1 MAAWLLLLSVQAA
14 DEAPPPGIPSVNKI
28 LRNITMTN
36 LPNASDNVVS
46 SHVAVRDGTRIGYTL
61 HRNPERAARVVLLHS
76 LAMDR
81 DFWLPV
87 IAQLAPHASV
97 LALDCR
103 GHGAS
108 DKPAGPYTV
117 DMFAQDVRD
126 VVEALDF
133 GGVLIAGASM
143 GGCVSLQFAG
153 SWPELTRA
161 AGLIDTTAWYGETAP
176 KDWDVRASKAEQ
188 EGLAPLVEFQTTR
201 WFSDAFRAANK
212 DVVQRCV
219 DTFLRNEVHAFAAT
233 GRMLGA
239 FDGRALMSR
248 VKVPVCVVAGEEDY
262 AAPPAMSKALHAGIA
277 GSTLTIIP
285 SARHLTPLETPDII
299 SRELLRLIERSGVAQ

>member
-1 MAAWLLLLSVQAA
+1 
-14 DEAPPPGIPSVNKI
+14 
-28 LRNITMTN
+28 MTN
-36 LPNASDNVVS
+36 QPNSSDNVVS
-46 SHVAVRDGTRIGYTL
+46 SHLAVRDGTRIGYTL
-61 HRNPERAARVVLLHS
+61 HRNPARKARVVLIHS

-81 DFWLPV
+81 HFWQPV
-87 IAQLAPHASV
+87 VAQLAPHASV
-97 LALDCR
+97 LALDAR
-103 GHGAS
+103 GHGVS

-117 DMFAQDVRD
+117 EGFAQDVRD
-126 VVEALDF
+126 VIEKLDF

-153 SWPELTRA
+153 AYPELTLA

-176 KDWDVRASKAEQ
+176 HDWNVRASKAEK
-188 EGLAPLVEFQTTR
+188 EGLGALIDFQATR
-201 WFSDAFRAANK
+201 WFSDAFRASHK
-212 DVVQRCV
+212 DVLQRCV

-239 FDGRALMSR
+239 FDGRALMR
-248 VKVPVCVVAGEEDY
+248 DIKVPVGIVVGEEDY
-262 AAPPAMSKALHAGIA
+262 AAPPAMSQALADGIA

-299 SRELLRLIERSGVAQ
+299 SRELLQLLERSGVAQ